1 MGLLAAFVKGKI
13 LQKVLSG
20 SGRAAN
26 ASRARGGLF
35 GRKMMIAAVAAM
47 MLKRAF
53 RR

>member
-1 MGLLAAFVKGKI
+1 MGLLSAFVKGKI
-13 LQKVLSG
+13 VQKVLSG
-20 SGRAAN
+20 SGQAAN